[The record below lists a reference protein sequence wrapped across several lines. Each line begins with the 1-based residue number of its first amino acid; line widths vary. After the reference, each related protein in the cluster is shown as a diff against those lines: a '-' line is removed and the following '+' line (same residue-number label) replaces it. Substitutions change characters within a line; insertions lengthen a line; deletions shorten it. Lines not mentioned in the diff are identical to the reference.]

1 MFQIL
6 GGYGRT
12 FTIAMQNS
20 GITDWHPIWK
30 PISLQGDTLPISKS
44 KPICF
49 IWCFRTTKRGAER
62 QRNWPCPDSPS
73 AVSFSSEEE
82 TGKRLHAEWPLLT
95 CDHRFAQVIHKRT
108 FSFETFLL
116 LPRVSRAS
124 TCEFLIQFEVECK
137 SFCVRSEVLLL
148 SDMFSIRCKDLLKL
162 YQRGKKLSSKF
173 LERSAF

>member
-1 MFQIL
+1 M
-6 GGYGRT
+6 T
-12 FTIAMQNS
+12 
-20 GITDWHPIWK
+20 
-30 PISLQGDTLPISKS
+30 
-44 KPICF
+44 
-49 IWCFRTTKRGAER
+49 
-62 QRNWPCPDSPS
+62 PCPFQSQSPCASFDAFGRQKEARKGREIDHVPIPPS

-137 SFCVRSEVLLL
+137 SFCVRSEVPLL